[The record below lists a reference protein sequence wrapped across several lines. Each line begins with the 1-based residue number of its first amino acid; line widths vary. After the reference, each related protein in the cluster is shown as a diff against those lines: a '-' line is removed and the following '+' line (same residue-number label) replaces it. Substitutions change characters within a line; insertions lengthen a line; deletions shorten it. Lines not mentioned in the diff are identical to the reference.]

1 MEDIKT
7 RQTKVLELKNTM
19 PEMKNILGRIS
30 SRLDTEEEE
39 EKDSELELM
48 SIALSK
54 MKHRE
59 RKV

>member
-7 RQTKVLELKNTM
+7 RQTKVLELNNTM
-19 PEMKNILGRIS
+19 PEMKNILGMIS
-30 SRLDTEEEE
+30 SRLETEEE
-39 EKDSELELM
+39 EKDSELELV

-59 RKV
+59 RKM